1 MEYCI
6 SMTNERFFITEDI
19 KYNTYRAFKASPL
32 ASGIRAPIHSIEDTL
47 AYFGYT
53 AKNDEEDNII
63 GLEHTNE
70 NLRDEKSCFPLLPYV
85 KAAVL
90 SKWWAK
96 TILCGAGF
104 LMTGC

>member
-70 NLRDEKSCFPLLPYV
+70 NLRDEEKLFSVISPYV
-85 KAAVL
+85 RKRLFYRNGGRRQFYVALV
-90 SKWWAK
+90 
-96 TILCGAGF
+96 F
-104 LMTGC
+104 

>member
-70 NLRDEKSCFPLLPYV
+70 NLRDEEKLFSVISP
-85 KAAVL
+85 
-90 SKWWAK
+90 
-96 TILCGAGF
+96 LCGKRLFYRNGGRRQFYVALVF
-104 LMTGC
+104 